1 MLGDILQG
9 FQNDLSSNPADIVR
23 TVTSVP
29 NGPGGQQ
36 GTARS
41 PGGDWTTS
49 DSLSKEAKSRDGLLW
64 LRPRV
69 LWDETVLFAGRGGL
83 QACEGTARGD
93 AGRGRTV
100 GNRGAV
106 CNGGNDRTEVFCGVK
121 RSGSSEREYSC
132 GSG

>member
-1 MLGDILQG
+1 M
-9 FQNDLSSNPADIVR
+9 VR
-23 TVTSVP
+23 GGSR
-29 NGPGGQQ
+29 GLPG
-36 GTARS
+36 A
-41 PGGDWTTS
+41 GGDWTTS

-64 LRPRV
+64 LRLRV